1 MTDRRFRFPRKS
13 GAPSTLQ
20 HHQATFTIRVMGRRG
35 TLRVPCPDK
44 SHTVST
50 QVAPHAILYQT
61 LSEYLGKQLRLIS
74 GRFRFRL
81 TSRGYGSKKIL
92 LPLTKVYGA

>member
-44 SHTVST
+44 SHTVS
-50 QVAPHAILYQT
+50 HR
-61 LSEYLGKQLRLIS
+61 KQLRLIS

-81 TSRGYGSKKIL
+81 TSRGYGSKRSSFPNKSVWCL
-92 LPLTKVYGA
+92 RKVESPDLNKYFP